1 MTGMR
6 WNLRILVLI
15 VATVAILA
23 AACSSNDPDSTP
35 VPTTPGGVSVFV
47 PYIFSGNFTVAGEP
61 GPQGVPMFARLGD
74 GRGLFN
80 DTVRPGEYTNVSVA
94 PETAEAV
101 GSEITFHLGL
111 PDGSN
116 VQAEETYVYAAS
128 TAPQLIE
135 FDLTFPRLP

>member
-1 MTGMR
+1 MR

-35 VPTTPGGVSVFV
+35 VPTTSGGGVSVFV

-61 GPQGVPMFARLGD
+61 GPRGVPMFAKLGD

-94 PETAEAV
+94 PEKAEAV
-101 GSEITFHLGL
+101 GGEITFHLGP
-111 PDGSN
+111 PDGPN
-116 VQAEETYVYAAS
+116 VQAEETYVYAAT
-128 TAPQLIE
+128 TAPKLIE
-135 FDLTFPRLP
+135 LDLTFPRLP